1 MRAELNPAIDD
12 RWAPALA
19 EAYRALEE
27 GHAPAEV
34 AAGLAPMGVVVT
46 PEWLDGAFGS
56 VSPVEAAVDAYVAA
70 HAEEIAALDPSREE
84 LIEMVRE
91 ILTPRSGQELWTD
104 WWLAVFGANV
114 PHPQPSDLIFNP
126 PTDVVPEDWSPSRI
140 VDEALAY
147 RPFVF

>member
-27 GHAPAEV
+27 GHAPADV

-70 HAEEIAALDPSREE
+70 HAEEIAALDPSRED

-91 ILTPRSGQELWTD
+91 ILTRAAGKSCGRTGGSPYSG
-104 WWLAVFGANV
+104 
-114 PHPQPSDLIFNP
+114 PMSLIRDRV
-126 PTDVVPEDWSPSRI
+126 T
-140 VDEALAY
+140 
-147 RPFVF
+147 